1 MTKLRAIFP
10 SLPSG
15 HTIFCDDIR
24 EEIGGKVTIVGVY
37 SLYLYPAEI
46 PCTIPKICMSIEYR
60 EEVFNSDTI
69 VFKVIFEEIEDSIKI
84 VPNSPRK
91 NIGIETVLVEMS
103 IPIPPDAVAPKPKDF
118 MMRQSRLNLQISPF
132 PIRTR
137 GLLKVRAYR
146 RDEEIRLGTL
156 IIDRA
161 PPQETDPEI

>member
-1 MTKLRAIFP
+1 MTKLRSIFP

-24 EEIGGKVTIVGVY
+24 EEIGGKVTLVGVY

-46 PCTIPKICMSIEYR
+46 PCAIPKICLSIEYR
-60 EEVFNSDTI
+60 EEVFNSDKI
-69 VFKVIFEEIEDSIKI
+69 VFKVIFEEIEDNIKI
-84 VPNSPRK
+84 SPSSPRK
-91 NIGIETVLVEMS
+91 KTGIETVLVEM
-103 IPIPPDAVAPKPKDF
+103 PVEIPPDAVAPKPKGF

-132 PIRTR
+132 PIQTR

-161 PPQETDPEI
+161 PPQEPGSKI